1 MKNTRKFISLILV
14 LALCLSTFTTTN
26 VDAKGKVQLNKKKI
40 TLTLGAKY
48 KLKLKN
54 YKKKVRWKSSNK
66 KVASVSK
73 KGKVTAK
80 KKGTAKITAIAGKK
94 KYVCKVIVKKSKRSS
109 NNPSTVVPST
119 AAAVTSAM
127 PGDTVTVLP
136 TIAPNNTPLATPATT
151 PGSTPLTTPTTTP
164 DSTPLATPTAVPSST
179 PVTTPATTPSSTPVT
194 TPLVTPTSTPLTTP
208 VATPSSTPVTTPAA
222 TPAAMQDIP
231 KFIGFKTYDDKELVT
246 EDSELTTLST
256 NEMLALETP
265 QTETAVT
272 DTKSIENNL
281 INKKEMLLV
290 KLSYENKKRDNIV
303 EIVLN
308 DSDYGKKQIYTTAAS
323 VNKILSSDTY
333 YDEEKDSYITDVLLQ
348 MPVTKSESK
357 RIIEVEETCFL
368 RETVGVKGYA
378 DLSSTRQTSVT
389 FLVSEEPL
397 PSYPQYFNFAEN
409 EEGGYTIVSWNQ
421 NYSLPD
427 TVYIPPIYKGKPV
440 NKLGTKVFDKATMT
454 TLIIP
459 ETITE
464 IGENM
469 AAGTAVNLKKLI
481 MKSENPPIMSSL
493 ALNDWKNCQIIVPE
507 KGIYQYH
514 NKGYWSSYK
523 KIIYYQIPN
532 GPLING
538 IPYDKTIAD
547 LPIALTENQATNW
560 TKNGSYGQ
568 VKFNTD
574 GTVAYSSQPTAIDDD
589 TGEIKPVDMY
599 NNGFAFYLDNVT
611 KAQMDVA
618 CYHYVAIRIK
628 TTAEVKIMTWS
639 GNSEEEFDNKNDT
652 WKNVEKTIENED
664 GSKTLIYK
672 VSTLFYSSA
681 SNAKAIGITLK
692 SPDGVAQSAV
702 LYSIVFTNTIDKNEE
717 SDSQKDGSFD
727 TMIADSLLS
736 TGNNARLKNAIAKAR
751 DGKDVSLAY
760 IGSTATETV
769 YSNSKGFAEIS
780 ANAFAKTYGKDDG
793 SNIHFINAGMS
804 GSSSDIGVVRY
815 NRDVIDRLPAGSNHP
830 DILFIEFSANDF
842 ETATN
847 GGAYEGLIREALK
860 SGSAVILIFPV
871 FQSEQGGRVMEST
884 YRAYGNYYDLAMI
897 SMGDSV
903 MPYFENEGFYDW
915 YFQDCFNPSN
925 DGYQLMSDCIMNL
938 MDTVDKADKDTDNI
952 TDIDAMAPLKT
963 SAYQGI
969 KIIDSKTTT
978 EDVEIID
985 FIDVG
990 SFAETDSAT
999 GSFQYTYNG
1008 KEGAAKFPNNWMHTR
1023 ENGNT
1028 ALTIKATCKT
1038 LMFVYKLSNSK
1049 TFGSADL
1056 YIDGEKKATL
1066 DGYDSSGWNNG
1077 KVFVAMTDDEAAE
1090 HTIELKMKDG
1100 DEEKNFTLLAI
1111 GYN

>member
-179 PVTTPATTPSSTPVT
+179 PVTTPAATPNSTPLTTPATTPSSTPVT

-208 VATPSSTPVTTPAA
+208 VATPSSTPVTTPAV

-397 PSYPQYFNFAEN
+397 PSYPQYFNFTAN
-409 EEGGYTIVSWNQ
+409 DNGGYTVVSLAN
-421 NYSLPD
+421 D
-427 TVYIPPIYKGKPV
+427 
-440 NKLGTKVFDKATMT
+440 FE
-454 TLIIP
+454 IP
-459 ETITE
+459 ETIYIPEEYKGLPVNT
-464 IGENM
+464 IGNQAFEKATFSKLIVPPSISM
-469 AAGTAVNLKKLI
+469 IGTNAVLNALNLKEVVMLCKDIPDGGVLGC
-481 MKSENPPIMSSL
+481 ER
-493 ALNDWKNCQIIVPE
+493 IVVPKE
-507 KGIYQYH
+507 KMLDYACDD
-514 NKGYWSSYK
+514 NWSSYK
-523 KIIYYQIPN
+523 N
-532 GPLING
+532 
-538 IPYDKTIAD
+538 
-547 LPIALTENQATNW
+547 
-560 TKNGSYGQ
+560 
-568 VKFNTD
+568 
-574 GTVAYSSQPTAIDDD
+574 
-589 TGEIKPVDMY
+589 
-599 NNGFAFYLDNVT
+599 YL
-611 KAQMDVA
+611 
-618 CYHYVAIRIK
+618 Y
-628 TTAEVKIMTWS
+628 
-639 GNSEEEFDNKNDT
+639 
-652 WKNVEKTIENED
+652 
-664 GSKTLIYK
+664 
-672 VSTLFYSSA
+672 
-681 SNAKAIGITLK
+681 
-692 SPDGVAQSAV
+692 
-702 LYSIVFTNTIDKNEE
+702 
-717 SDSQKDGSFD
+717 
-727 TMIADSLLS
+727 
-736 TGNNARLKNAIAKAR
+736 
-751 DGKDVSLAY
+751 
-760 IGSTATETV
+760 
-769 YSNSKGFAEIS
+769 
-780 ANAFAKTYGKDDG
+780 
-793 SNIHFINAGMS
+793 
-804 GSSSDIGVVRY
+804 
-815 NRDVIDRLPAGSNHP
+815 
-830 DILFIEFSANDF
+830 
-842 ETATN
+842 
-847 GGAYEGLIREALK
+847 
-860 SGSAVILIFPV
+860 
-871 FQSEQGGRVMEST
+871 
-884 YRAYGNYYDLAMI
+884 
-897 SMGDSV
+897 
-903 MPYFENEGFYDW
+903 
-915 YFQDCFNPSN
+915 
-925 DGYQLMSDCIMNL
+925 
-938 MDTVDKADKDTDNI
+938 
-952 TDIDAMAPLKT
+952 
-963 SAYQGI
+963 
-969 KIIDSKTTT
+969 
-978 EDVEIID
+978 
-985 FIDVG
+985 FID
-990 SFAETDSAT
+990 
-999 GSFQYTYNG
+999 
-1008 KEGAAKFPNNWMHTR
+1008 
-1023 ENGNT
+1023 ENGNYLQT
-1028 ALTIKATCKT
+1028 FNSIPLPEYIADFPSITISKNNEALATYGHKSRRDN
-1038 LMFVYKLSNSK
+1038 V
-1049 TFGSADL
+1049 
-1056 YIDGEKKATL
+1056 I
-1066 DGYDSSGWNNG
+1066 W
-1077 KVFVAMTDDEAAE
+1077 
-1090 HTIELKMKDG
+1090 
-1100 DEEKNFTLLAI
+1100 DEENHTVSFNCKEQYNSGIAFNLDAIKREGVDLSSYRYIKCDVETDHEVMIKLLDSNNVEGIWSFRRQLFEHSSSNNYAGRRTVYLPLQDASSLNSI
-1111 GYN
+1111 EALLIAPNEENAHIKVYSIEFVTEKPEE